1 MAASKLWVAFM
12 LKDTEKEEK
21 TWNQVPETAKNVSV
35 FFHFFRN
42 YVTERESSLKNGT
55 KTAAVRAYFR
65 RFEAKIRSSAF
76 FSYILAGI
84 CVYII

>member
-1 MAASKLWVAFM
+1 M

-42 YVTERESSLKNGT
+42 YVTERERVLSRMELKLLLYEHIFEDSRL
-55 KTAAVRAYFR
+55 KLDRPPSFR
-65 RFEAKIRSSAF
+65 IF
-76 FSYILAGI
+76 
-84 CVYII
+84 

>member
-35 FFHFFRN
+35 FFFI
-42 YVTERESSLKNGT
+42 SSET
-55 KTAAVRAYFR
+55 M
-65 RFEAKIRSSAF
+65 
-76 FSYILAGI
+76 
-84 CVYII
+84 